1 MPARPSSPR
10 SALMPSRC
18 DHLDVQHH
26 DAGRPRVADV
36 TSVAAVRLAP
46 VIVTSAPVAIVRGQL
61 MLVPAD
67 SAKPAMAAAID
78 LARDM
83 RGIQAPSPCQDG
95 SGMLAGVD
103 NGPRQPLMIPRKSPH
118 ATRHRFQPFVLC
130 GPHFLA
136 RLVPV
141 IVAAVRHILGPGAA
155 TLEDL
160 TSQWV
165 LTVGGGWSQASS
177 RRPAATIRV
186 INAWNILSPG
196 GFVYR
201 ENSNPSMTTP
211 SPLVSLKG

>member
-1 MPARPSSPR
+1 
-10 SALMPSRC
+10 MPSRC

-103 NGPRQPLMIPRKSPH
+103 NGPRQPDDPAEVAPRHTPS
-118 ATRHRFQPFVLC
+118 
-130 GPHFLA
+130 
-136 RLVPV
+136 VP
-141 IVAAVRHILGPGAA
+141 AVRALWASFFGQAGAGDRRRRA
-155 TLEDL
+155 PHLR
-160 TSQWV
+160 
-165 LTVGGGWSQASS
+165 S
-177 RRPAATIRV
+177 RRCDT
-186 INAWNILSPG
+186 
-196 GFVYR
+196 
-201 ENSNPSMTTP
+201 
-211 SPLVSLKG
+211 

>member
-83 RGIQAPSPCQDG
+83 RGIKRPRPVRMAQVCSPASIMG
-95 SGMLAGVD
+95 RVS
-103 NGPRQPLMIPRKSPH
+103 LMIPRKSPH